1 MGVSV
6 NSNAYAYNYWG
17 SKFNEYQKSR
27 SEFFGSQY
35 LLDRTQKQ
43 HVKMAQ
49 NSYNSQ
55 LAGHT
60 ECLILSATLQS
71 RKARAYDN

>member
-6 NSNAYAYNYWG
+6 NPMHMHTTIGGQNSTNT
-17 SKFNEYQKSR
+17 KSQEVNFLAHNT
-27 SEFFGSQY
+27 SWT
-35 LLDRTQKQ
+35 RTQKQ